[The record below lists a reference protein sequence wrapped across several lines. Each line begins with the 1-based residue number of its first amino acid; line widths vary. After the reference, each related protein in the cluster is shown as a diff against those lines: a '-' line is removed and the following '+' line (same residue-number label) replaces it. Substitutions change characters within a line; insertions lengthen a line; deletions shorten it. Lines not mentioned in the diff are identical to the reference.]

1 VRKGLQGPAN
11 PLRDTKDRENR
22 FHTMNDSYEP
32 NVMRT
37 RRIRAAAVYAAC
49 LVLLAAAFVSGINA
63 GSVPI
68 EGSRILQILAGGET
82 GTTEAD
88 IIMKI
93 RLPRTLTA
101 AILGGGLAV
110 SGFLLQT
117 FFANP
122 IAGPYILGIS
132 SGAKLFVA
140 LLMIGMM
147 GQAYRLSSLSMVGAA
162 LIGALLVTG
171 AILLLAR
178 HLRQM
183 SSLLVAGIMVGYI
196 CSAVTEFLVT
206 FADDSNIV
214 NLHGWSQGSFSGAD
228 WNTVGMA
235 AGIIF
240 PAVCAAFLLSKP
252 MHAFQMGENYA
263 RSMGVDIRRFRMA
276 LVLLSGV
283 LSACV
288 AALAGPIS
296 FVGIAAPYLARQSL
310 GTSKPM
316 LVIPGCFLEGAVFCV
331 ICDQI
336 ARCAFAPTELNIS
349 TVTAFFGAP
358 VVIWMMVQRKHRE

>member
-1 VRKGLQGPAN
+1 MK
-11 PLRDTKDRENR
+11 NR
-22 FHTMNDSYEP
+22 FDTMNDSYEP
-32 NVMRT
+32 EAMRI

-49 LVLLAAAFVSGINA
+49 LALLVLAFFSGINA

-68 EGSRILQILAGGET
+68 PAARIVQILTGAER

-132 SGAKLFVA
+132 SGAKLTVA
-140 LLMIGMM
+140 LLMIGLL
-147 GQAYRLSSLSMVGAA
+147 GQSRHMSSLSMVGAA
-162 LIGALLVTG
+162 LLGALLVTG
-171 AILLLAR
+171 MILLLAR

-196 CSAVTEFLVT
+196 CSAITDFLVT

-235 AGIIF
+235 AGITL

-252 MHAFQMGENYA
+252 MNAFQLGENYA
-263 RSMGVDIRRFRMA
+263 RSMGVDVKRFRMA

-288 AALAGPIS
+288 AALAGPVS

-310 GTSKPM
+310 GTSKPI

-331 ICDQI
+331 ICDQT
-336 ARCAFAPTELNIS
+336 ARCVFAPTELNIS

-358 VVIWMMVQRKHRE
+358 VVIWMMVQRRKERR

>member
-1 VRKGLQGPAN
+1 MK
-11 PLRDTKDRENR
+11 NR
-22 FHTMNDSYEP
+22 FDTMNDSYEP
-32 NVMRT
+32 EAMRI

-49 LVLLAAAFVSGINA
+49 LALLVLAFFSGINA

-68 EGSRILQILAGGET
+68 PAARIVQILTGAER

-132 SGAKLFVA
+132 SGAKLTVA
-140 LLMIGMM
+140 LLMIGLL
-147 GQAYRLSSLSMVGAA
+147 GQSRHMSSLSMVGAA
-162 LIGALLVTG
+162 LLGALLVTG
-171 AILLLAR
+171 MILLLAR

-196 CSAVTEFLVT
+196 CSAITDFLVT

-235 AGIIF
+235 AGITL

-252 MHAFQMGENYA
+252 MNAFQLGENYA
-263 RSMGVDIRRFRMA
+263 RSMGVDVKRFRMA

-288 AALAGPIS
+288 AALAGPVS

-310 GTSKPM
+310 GTSKPI

-331 ICDQI
+331 ICDQT
-336 ARCAFAPTELNIS
+336 ARCVFAPTELNIS

-358 VVIWMMVQRKHRE
+358 IVIWMMVHRRKERR

>member
-1 VRKGLQGPAN
+1 MK
-11 PLRDTKDRENR
+11 NR
-22 FHTMNDSYEP
+22 FDTMNDSYEP
-32 NVMRT
+32 EAMRI

-49 LVLLAAAFVSGINA
+49 LALLVLAFFSGINA

-68 EGSRILQILAGGET
+68 PAARIVQILTGAER

-132 SGAKLFVA
+132 SGAKLTVA
-140 LLMIGMM
+140 LLMIGLL
-147 GQAYRLSSLSMVGAA
+147 GQSRHMSSLSMVGAA
-162 LIGALLVTG
+162 LLGALLVTG
-171 AILLLAR
+171 MLLLLAR

-196 CSAVTEFLVT
+196 CSAITDFLVT

-235 AGIIF
+235 AGITL
-240 PAVCAAFLLSKP
+240 PALFAAFLLSKP
-252 MHAFQMGENYA
+252 MNAFQLGENYA
-263 RSMGVDIRRFRMA
+263 RSMGVDVKRFRMA

-288 AALAGPIS
+288 AALAGPVS

-310 GTSKPM
+310 GTSKPI

-331 ICDQI
+331 ICDQT
-336 ARCAFAPTELNIS
+336 ARCVFAPTELNIS

-358 VVIWMMVQRKHRE
+358 IVIWMMVHRRKERR

>member
-1 VRKGLQGPAN
+1 MK
-11 PLRDTKDRENR
+11 NR
-22 FHTMNDSYEP
+22 FDTMNDSYEP
-32 NVMRT
+32 EAMRI

-49 LVLLAAAFVSGINA
+49 LALLVLAFLSGINA

-68 EGSRILQILAGGET
+68 PSARILQILTGAES

-132 SGAKLFVA
+132 SGAKLTVA
-140 LLMIGMM
+140 LLMIGLL
-147 GQAYRLSSLSMVGAA
+147 GQSRHMSSLSMVGAA

-178 HLRQM
+178 NLRQM
-183 SSLLVAGIMVGYI
+183 ASLLVAGIMVGYI
-196 CSAVTEFLVT
+196 CSAITDFLVT

-228 WNTVGMA
+228 WSTVGMA
-235 AGIIF
+235 AAIIF
-240 PAVCAAFLLSKP
+240 PAAAAAFLLSKP
-252 MHAFQMGENYA
+252 MHAFQLGENYA
-263 RSMGVDIRRFRMA
+263 RSMGVEVKRFRMA
-276 LVLLSGV
+276 LVLLSGI

-296 FVGIAAPYLARQSL
+296 FVGVAAPYLARQSL
-310 GTSKPM
+310 GTSKPI

-358 VVIWMMVQRKHRE
+358 VVLWMMVKRRRQADS